1 MEDKL
6 NKSKFRLTF
15 GCLYL
20 IVLFGAG
27 SIYAKASFKDTPLYR
42 HIVKGRDSGSTTLY
56 EKKPAV
62 STEQE
67 EASLKSSDAISEVQQ
82 KNEQPDGNPGGNSE
96 KAVRNPVTRNR
107 PADLMDPASFTPQMP
122 FSEAIEI
129 LRNSTIPRLN
139 IAVLWK
145 DLEENADIYP
155 ETPIG
160 IDGVSG
166 VPLSRH
172 LKSLLA
178 GVSGGSTEE
187 LGYVVDDG
195 VIVVATLE
203 SLPEKMVTRVYDI
216 TDLVGQ
222 PSYGLPGLGFGLGGF
237 GMQGG
242 LGTPFGVGYGTQSGF
257 GGGLGFQGGLGS
269 PFGGGYGIQGGFGTP
284 LGTGYG
290 TQGGT
295 ALGLGTGYGN
305 SGRGYNTSRGV
316 IGSLRPPYRP

>member
-6 NKSKFRLTF
+6 NKSGFRLTF
-15 GCLYL
+15 GCLCL

-27 SIYAKASFKDTPLYR
+27 SIFAKTSFRNTPLYR
-42 HIVKGRDSGSTTLY
+42 HIVKGRDPQSTKLY
-56 EKKPAV
+56 EKRPVV

-82 KNEQPDGNPGGNSE
+82 EDKQPNANQGDNFE
-96 KAVRNPVTRNR
+96 KTVRNPMIRNR
-107 PADLMDPASFTPQMP
+107 PANLMDPASFTPQMP

-139 IAVLWK
+139 ISVLWK

-155 ETPIG
+155 DTPIG

-178 GVSGGSTEE
+178 GVSGGSPEE

-203 SLPEKMVTRVYDI
+203 NLPEKMVTRVYDI

-222 PSYGLPGLGFGLGGF
+222 PSTGFPQFGFGMMGMGMGMQGMGMPGMGMQGMGMGMPF
-237 GMQGG
+237 GSGYGMQGG
-242 LGTPFGVGYGTQSGF
+242 MMPGVGGGIIGGLSLGVGTGFGNYGT
-257 GGGLGFQGGLGS
+257 
-269 PFGGGYGIQGGFGTP
+269 GFGT
-284 LGTGYG
+284 GTGF
-290 TQGGT
+290 
-295 ALGLGTGYGN
+295 
-305 SGRGYNTSRGV
+305 SGV
-316 IGSLRPPYRP
+316 PYR